1 MLGKSDG
8 GSKPDVI
15 PKQSCA
21 ENSVSLV
28 PDPIKSSAGTADLSE
43 NLRLHA
49 EEITVERRRVAG
61 DTVRVSTRVRLREE
75 EVEVGLLH
83 ERVEVERVAIDRI
96 VEAVPPVRQEGDVT
110 VLSVVEEVLVLER
123 RLLLKEEVRVRR
135 VQVPETHR
143 ETVSLREQVIDVS
156 RVAHTEV

>member
-1 MLGKSDG
+1 MLRRSDG
-8 GSKPDVI
+8 GPKPDVM

-21 ENSVSLV
+21 GSSVSLV
-28 PDPIKSSAGTADLSE
+28 PSPVEGSAGTVELSE

-49 EEITVERRRVAG
+49 ETITVERQRVAG
-61 DTVRVSTRVRLREE
+61 DTVRVSTRTRVRDE

-110 VLSVVEEVLVLER
+110 VVSVVEEVLVLER

-143 ETVSLREQVIDVS
+143 ETVSLREQVVDVS
-156 RVAHTEV
+156 RVAHPEV